1 MNEIALATIAFS
13 IGFLSIGA
21 LGTYFRNI
29 ERPLFAEVLCWLSG
43 ILTLAGL
50 GMLTVVDVVV
60 PDAIL
65 YTAPGIF
72 VLGVVFN
79 AVALVVG
86 IKAFERLQPVYGFD
100 QIDYESPAP
109 VPEGEA

>member
-1 MNEIALATIAFS
+1 MNEIALTTVAFS
-13 IGFLSIGA
+13 IGFIGIGA

-43 ILTLAGL
+43 TLTLAGL
-50 GMLTVVDVVV
+50 GVLTVVDVVV

-65 YTAPGIF
+65 YTVPGILI
-72 VLGVVFN
+72 LGIVFN
-79 AVALVVG
+79 SIVVVVG
-86 IKAFERLQPVYGFD
+86 IKAFDRIRPVYGFD

-109 VPEGEA
+109 VSEGQA